1 MKKISTKQL
10 YKLIEGKVREALIN
24 GEDYDED
31 AERREQMASDW
42 ADLERMNKKFA
53 SSKNPVLANKYNH
66 NVEDGRENAEIYAH
80 GLYGLDEQKI
90 MRAIRNRI
98 NETLMNIANS

>member
-53 SSKNPVLANKYNH
+53 SSKNPVLASKYNH